1 MLGRADLEATAAVT
15 VDDALRQVP
24 GFSLFR
30 RSGSRY
36 ANPTAQGVSLRGVG
50 ASGASRAL
58 VVADGVPLTDPF
70 GGWVY
75 WGRVPRAAVNR
86 IEVLRGAASD
96 LYGTGALGGVIN
108 IDRRTASARSLSFE
122 TSYGSQSSGE
132 ASLFVAGRKGRWGA
146 SLAAEGF
153 RTDGYILVD
162 RDDRGPVDT
171 PANSRRAGG
180 DFTLE
185 RFFDKADGRVFARA
199 SYYGESRDN
208 GTRLQINRTGIR
220 QFSAGGDGQLPLVG
234 YFSARIYGGTQTYDQ
249 TFSAVSADRAS
260 ETLTRVQRVPA
271 QSFGATAQS
280 SRALGSRNTLVAGFD
295 LRSVRG
301 ASDEIIYAG
310 GSAASLVG
318 AGGRERTVGVF
329 ASDILRPL
337 DRSDR
342 LILTVGVRF
351 DRWRNYR
358 ASATTRSLTS
368 SVLTVREFGELR
380 ESAVSPRASALF
392 RATDNLSFVA
402 SVGSRFSST
411 DAQRTLSRLPHR

>member
-1 MLGRADLEATAAVT
+1 MNDRRLPEEILLGRSQRFLLHDRQDVKFEMIERGENRNRTTYRAIGIIVYGLCVTCGVATSTLAMQEAKLVRRQVSGVVLDVNRAPVAEADVLLKTSSRTLARTTTAEDGRFTLQAEVSPVERSMSLIVSAQGFTPVTRRLEVREQNIAGLELVLEPAGVEAEVTVTATRTVTRLDETAASVVVLGRADLETTAALT

-108 IDRRTASARSLSFE
+108 INRRTASAPSLSFE
-122 TSYGSQSSGE
+122 TSYGSQSSSE
-132 ASLFVAGRKGRWGA
+132 ASLFVAGRKGGWGA

-162 RDDRGPVDT
+162 RNERGPVDT

-180 DFTLE
+180 DLTLE
-185 RFFDKADGRVFARA
+185 RFFDKRNARVFARA
-199 SYYGESRDN
+199 SYYGES
-208 GTRLQINRTGIR
+208 QR
-220 QFSAGGDGQLPLVG
+220 QRHQ
-234 YFSARIYGGTQTYDQ
+234 
-249 TFSAVSADRAS
+249 
-260 ETLTRVQRVPA
+260 
-271 QSFGATAQS
+271 
-280 SRALGSRNTLVAGFD
+280 
-295 LRSVRG
+295 
-301 ASDEIIYAG
+301 
-310 GSAASLVG
+310 AA
-318 AGGRERTVGVF
+318 
-329 ASDILRPL
+329 
-337 DRSDR
+337 
-342 LILTVGVRF
+342 
-351 DRWRNYR
+351 N
-358 ASATTRSLTS
+358 
-368 SVLTVREFGELR
+368 
-380 ESAVSPRASALF
+380 
-392 RATDNLSFVA
+392 
-402 SVGSRFSST
+402 
-411 DAQRTLSRLPHR
+411 